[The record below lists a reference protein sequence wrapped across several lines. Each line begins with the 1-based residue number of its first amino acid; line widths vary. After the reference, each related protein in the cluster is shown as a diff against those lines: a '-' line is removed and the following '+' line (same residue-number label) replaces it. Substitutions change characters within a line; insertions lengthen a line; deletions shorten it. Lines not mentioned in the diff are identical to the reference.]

1 MVHKTIA
8 TALLVCALCALV
20 VAQNP
25 RGSLRG
31 AVQDATGARIAFAK
45 IVVRSAD
52 ASLRRESQSEDR
64 GEFRINDLPAGDYRV
79 AVNAKGFR
87 EAQADISV
95 EVSSVREVAVTLEP
109 VAAPETVN
117 VRSQTSSVTTQ
128 PIDPVSVVHQGVISS
143 QDLKSLPLASRSFA
157 NIAYLAP
164 GTMPVEPSD
173 PTKARITAVS
183 TGGSSGL

>member
-1 MVHKTIA
+1 
-8 TALLVCALCALV
+8 

-45 IVVRSAD
+45 IVVESAD

-87 EAQADISV
+87 EAQADVSV

-143 QDLKSLPLASRSFA
+143 QDLKSLPLAQR
-157 NIAYLAP
+157 
-164 GTMPVEPSD
+164 
-173 PTKARITAVS
+173 
-183 TGGSSGL
+183 